1 VAQADTSTLD
11 AAPADGDRAHPA
23 IGPLQVGVIVWLSS
37 ELMFFAGMFAA
48 WFTLASANDPWPPAD
63 VDLDV
68 GRAAVFTVVLI
79 SSSGT
84 IHKAVSAAERGRRQ
98 EALRWLAATFLLG
111 GAFVANQALEFAG
124 LGFQLDSHA
133 YGTIFWLLVGFH
145 WLHVLAGMVL
155 MLAVGR
161 LVWPGSEVPLGEHLQ
176 VTGYYWHF
184 VDVVWIGVFTTVY
197 LAS

>member
-1 VAQADTSTLD
+1 VAPADTSTLD
-11 AAPADGDRAHPA
+11 AVPTEGESDRAT
-23 IGPLQVGVIVWLSS
+23 IGPLPVGVIVWLSS

-48 WFTLASANDPWPPAD
+48 WFTLASANDPWPPD
-63 VDLDV
+63 GVDLDV
-68 GRAAVFTVVLI
+68 ARAAVFTAVLI
-79 SSSGT
+79 SSSAT
-84 IHKAVSAAERGRRQ
+84 IHKAVAAAERGQRSD
-98 EALRWLAATFLLG
+98 ALRWLAATFLLG

-124 LGFQLDSHA
+124 LSFQLDSHA

-145 WLHVLAGMVL
+145 WLHVLAGMIL
-155 MLAVGR
+155 MLTVARV
-161 LVWPGSEVPLGEHLQ
+161 VWPGSQVPLGEHLK

>member
-1 VAQADTSTLD
+1 MAPVDSTTLD
-11 AAPADGDRAHPA
+11 AAPTERSAARDT
-23 IGPLQVGVIVWLSS
+23 IGPLPVGVIVWLSS

-48 WFTLASANDPWPPAD
+48 WFTLASANDPWPPEG

-68 GRAAVFTVVLI
+68 ARAAVFTAVLI
-79 SSSGT
+79 SSSAT
-84 IHKAVSAAERGRRQ
+84 IHRSVSAAERGQRG

-111 GAFVANQALEFAG
+111 GAFVINQALEFAG

-155 MLAVGR
+155 MITVAR
-161 LVWPGSEVPLGEHLQ
+161 LVWPGSQAPPGEHLR

-184 VDVVWIGVFTTVY
+184 VDVVWIGVFATVY

>member
-1 VAQADTSTLD
+1 MAVADTSTPD
-11 AAPADGDRAHPA
+11 VPTTSGPADRET
-23 IGPLQVGVIVWLSS
+23 IGPLRVGVVVWLSS

-48 WFTLASANDPWPPAD
+48 WFTLAAANDPWPPD
-63 VDLDV
+63 GVDLDV
-68 GRAAVFTVVLI
+68 ARAALFTFVLI
-79 SSSGT
+79 SSSFT
-84 IHKAVSAAERGRRQ
+84 IHRCVAAAELGHRVD
-98 EALRWLAATFLLG
+98 ALRWLAVTFLLG

-155 MLAVGR
+155 MLSVGR
-161 LVWPGSEVPLGEHLQ
+161 LIWPGSTVPVAEHLRA
-176 VTGYYWHF
+176 TSYYWHF
-184 VDVVWIGVFTTVY
+184 VDVIWVGVFASVY